1 VTDSSG
7 NAVSNRVTAGV
18 GSDFRVAV
26 LGALMPFGAGAL
38 VLLGYMWLDALGVI
52 LAIAGGI
59 WWAVWWRRKHGKF
72 FPRDVE
78 GGPFILTIVL
88 TVILFIAVL
97 ASM

>member
-1 VTDSSG
+1 VTDSSSK
-7 NAVSNRVTAGV
+7 ALSNRVSAGV
-18 GSDFRVAV
+18 GSDFRAAV
-26 LGALMPFGAGAL
+26 LGAMMPFGAGLL
-38 VLLGYMWLDALGVI
+38 VLVGYLWLQVFGVI
-52 LAIAGGI
+52 LAVGGGI

-88 TVILFIAVL
+88 TVILFIAAL